1 MSEPST
7 PNESACADDAVA
19 REREFAD
26 ADGTRWRVREMPFSQ
41 YDRRRG
47 RSLIFWSDGAV
58 RRVRD
63 YPDDWHELSDEALAQ
78 LSWKI

>member
-1 MSEPST
+1 MA
-7 PNESACADDAVA
+7 ESLNRQQSA
-19 REREFAD
+19 REEAAGERERIFVD
-26 ADGTRWRVREMPFSQ
+26 GDGTRWQVREMAFSH

-63 YPDDWHELSDEALAQ
+63 YPDNWYELSEDDLAR
-78 LSWKI
+78 LSWKV

>member
-1 MSEPST
+1 MA
-7 PNESACADDAVA
+7 ESSNHHEAV
-19 REREFAD
+19 REEEAVKHERIFTD
-26 ADGTRWRVREMPFSQ
+26 GDGTRWQVREMAFSQ

-63 YPDDWHELSDEALAQ
+63 YPDNWHELSEDDLAR

>member
-1 MSEPST
+1 MSESSNA
-7 PNESACADDAVA
+7 NESACTNSSEEHV
-19 REREFAD
+19 RVFVD
-26 ADGTRWRVREMPFSQ
+26 ADGTRWEVHEMPFSH

-63 YPDDWHELSDEALAQ
+63 YPADWHELSDSDLAL

>member
-1 MSEPST
+1 MSEPSQHR
-7 PNESACADDAVA
+7 DAA
-19 REREFAD
+19 REEEACDRERVFLD
-26 ADGTRWRVREMPFSQ
+26 ADGNRWRVREMAFSP

-63 YPDDWHELSDEALAQ
+63 YPADWHQLSDDELAL
-78 LSWKI
+78 LSWKV

>member
-7 PNESACADDAVA
+7 SNESACAEEVVA

-26 ADGTRWRVREMPFSQ
+26 ADGTRWRVKEMPFSQ

-47 RSLIFWSDGAV
+47 RSLIFWSEGAV

-63 YPDDWHELSDEALAQ
+63 YPAEWHELSDEALAL

>member
-1 MSEPST
+1 MP
-7 PNESACADDAVA
+7 ESSQRRDADRKEDDIE
-19 REREFAD
+19 RERVFED
-26 ADGTRWRVREMPFSQ
+26 AEGNRWRVRESAFSP

-63 YPDDWHELSDEALAQ
+63 YPDDWHQLSDDELAQ